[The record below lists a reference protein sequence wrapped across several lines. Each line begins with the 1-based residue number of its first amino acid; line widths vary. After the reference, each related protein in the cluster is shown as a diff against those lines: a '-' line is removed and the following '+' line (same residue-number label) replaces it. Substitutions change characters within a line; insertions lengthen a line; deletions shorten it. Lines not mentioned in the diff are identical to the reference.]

1 MSIASHHHFHF
12 RHRTEAILLI
22 ALGAVLAVPGIRA
35 PALVLIAL
43 GLTLLMVDLL
53 HAR

>member
-1 MSIASHHHFHF
+1 MWTASHHHVRPH
-12 RHRTEAILLI
+12 HRIEGVLLV

-43 GLTLLMVDLL
+43 GLTLLMVDALDR
-53 HAR
+53 H